1 MEQRVQLRVK
11 SGQERLDMYQSWRR
25 TVRSSRYIVLERK
38 SIPIVACIA
47 QGLAS
52 SAADHQISPTGG
64 LNRNTRENELSVRE
78 GDRSREPR
86 IGAIRRRDGDEGTN
100 LVGVVELVVHE
111 SGDDGRLAHG
121 LVAQEHQLVLG
132 QRRHHRR
139 HGIRYVTR
147 PAFFFFWLCWRPR
160 SSLVFREGP
169 DACS

>member
-1 MEQRVQLRVK
+1 M
-11 SGQERLDMYQSWRR
+11 
-25 TVRSSRYIVLERK
+25 RSSRYIVLERK
-38 SIPIVACIA
+38 SIPIVACIV

-64 LNRNTRENELSVRE
+64 LNRSKHTPRELSVRDR
-78 GDRSREPR
+78 DRSREPR
-86 IGAIRRRDGDEGTN
+86 TGGAARFGDEGTN

-111 SGDDGRLAHG
+111 AGDDGRLAHG

-160 SSLVFREGP
+160 SSLVSGAGP